1 MLCLLYGI
9 RNREFGYNVL
19 AFPMIFSDCQY
30 LINIDSLFEKL
41 REVKNMSGF
50 GITMIVILLISM
62 IISIPLSLYVRRKRL
77 ERERKEFLED
87 YKQVIEEVNNGKH

>member
-1 MLCLLYGI
+1 
-9 RNREFGYNVL
+9 
-19 AFPMIFSDCQY
+19 MIFSDCQY

-50 GITMIVILLISM
+50 GITIIVILLISM

-87 YKQVIEEVNNGKH
+87 YKQVIEQVVEEVNNGKH

>member
-1 MLCLLYGI
+1 
-9 RNREFGYNVL
+9 
-19 AFPMIFSDCQY
+19 MIFSDCQY
-30 LINIDSLFEKL
+30 IINIDSLFEKL

>member
-1 MLCLLYGI
+1 
-9 RNREFGYNVL
+9 
-19 AFPMIFSDCQY
+19 MIFSDCQY
-30 LINIDSLFEKL
+30 LINVDSLFEKL

>member
-1 MLCLLYGI
+1 M
-9 RNREFGYNVL
+9 
-19 AFPMIFSDCQY
+19 S
-30 LINIDSLFEKL
+30 IDSLFEKL

-50 GITMIVILLISM
+50 GIAVVVIVLISM

-87 YKQVIEEVNNGKH
+87 YKKVIEEVNNGKH

>member
-1 MLCLLYGI
+1 
-9 RNREFGYNVL
+9 
-19 AFPMIFSDCQY
+19 MIFSDCQY

-77 ERERKEFLED
+77 ERERKEFFEE

>member
-1 MLCLLYGI
+1 
-9 RNREFGYNVL
+9 
-19 AFPMIFSDCQY
+19 MIFSDCQY